1 MKIKKQV
8 LAWGLVAGLAGV
20 SGGAA
25 VGDQP
30 SADST
35 AQAGYYLAKKIAKA
49 KKDLDEGALQAFL
62 QALGATAGAGTGA
75 IIGAK
80 FGALGGPIGAGIGA
94 GLGAL

>member
-1 MKIKKQV
+1 MKIKKHV

-30 SADST
+30 LVDSK
-35 AQAGYYLAKKIAKA
+35 AQAGYYLAKKVAKETEV
-49 KKDLDEGALQAFL
+49 DEGAAQAFF
-62 QALGATAGAGTGA
+62 QATGA
-75 IIGAK
+75 AVGASVGALIGAK
-80 FGALGGPIGAGIGA
+80 IGSLGGPVGAAIGA

>member
-1 MKIKKQV
+1 MKVRKHV

-30 SADST
+30 LVDFK
-35 AQAGYYLAKKIAKA
+35 AQAGYYFAKKVAEEKEV
-49 KKDLDEGALQAFL
+49 DEGAAQAFF
-62 QALGATAGAGTGA
+62 QAVGATVGAAAGAA
-75 IIGAK
+75 IGAK
-80 FGALGGPIGAGIGA
+80 IGSLGGPIGAGIGA